1 MCGIFGYFSDE
12 DGYSEGLLRR
22 MSQVMSHRGPDAEGF
37 YTLAGLGLGH
47 RRLSIIDVS
56 VAANQPMTSR
66 DGDCV
71 IVYNGEVY
79 NFREIAIDLQKEKNI
94 AFRTTSD
101 TEVILEAFVHW
112 GPEFVHRLNGM
123 FAIAIFRKSNQTLY
137 LYRDRIGIKPIY
149 YRFTNRSFLFSSE
162 LKGMVCHPD
171 LRAGLEVNPLAVN
184 QFLHL
189 GYIPEPETIYKGF
202 YKFPA
207 GHRAEVSGAGM
218 RLIPYWIPEE
228 KAGMPPDLT
237 EDEYLTQLNE
247 LLVSSVKY
255 RLICDVPS
263 GTFLSG
269 GIDSSLVTAL
279 AQHLSATPVKTF
291 SIGFTEST
299 YDESAFARNV
309 SEYLGTHHH
318 EFIITEK
325 EAIDRIPLLTGI
337 YDEPF
342 ADSSAVPTLL
352 VSEMARRHVTMT
364 LSGDGGDELFL
375 GYGAYTWAAR
385 LENPLTSL
393 LRRPAGALLN
403 CGGSRYRRAANV
415 LDYPLRSQRASH
427 IFSQEQ
433 NLFKRSEIAG
443 ILNPE
448 YFREFSLK
456 EEFPGLNLSPAAAQ
470 SLFDL
475 RYYLRDDLL
484 VKVDRASMYHSLET
498 RVPLLDYRIVEFAM
512 NLPDRLRK
520 NGNVTKYLLRKVL
533 YQYVPESYFQRPKWG
548 FSIPLQKW
556 LKSELGFLVNDSLNR
571 NELLRYQIINPDE
584 AENLMKKFK
593 GGGHDYLY
601 NRIWLLICLQQFL
614 KRMNH

>member
-12 DGYSEGLLRR
+12 DGYGEDLLRR
-22 MSQVMSHRGPDAEGF
+22 MSQVMSHRGPDAEGL
-37 YTLAGLGLGH
+37 YLQPRLGLGH

-56 VAANQPMTSR
+56 TAANQPMTSH
-66 DGDCV
+66 DGDAV

-79 NFREIAIDLQKEKNI
+79 NYREMGADLQKEKNI

-101 TEVILEAFVHW
+101 TEVILEAFLHW
-112 GPEFVHRLNGM
+112 GPDFVHRMNGM

-149 YRFTNRSFLFSSE
+149 YRFTNQSFLFSSE

-171 LRAGLEVNPLAVN
+171 LRARLEVNPLAVN

-207 GHRAEVSGAGM
+207 GHRAEISVAGM

-228 KAGMPPDLT
+228 KAGMPSDLS
-237 EDEYLTQLNE
+237 EDEYFAQLNK
-247 LLVSSVKY
+247 LLISSVKY

-269 GIDSSLVTAL
+269 GIDSSIVTAI
-279 AQHLSATPVKTF
+279 AQHLSPAPVKTF
-291 SIGFTEST
+291 SVGFAESR
-299 YDESAFARNV
+299 YDESTFARNV

-325 EAIDRIPLLTGI
+325 EAIDRIPLLTDI

-375 GYGAYTWAAR
+375 GYGAYTWADR
-385 LENPLTSL
+385 LESPLIRL
-393 LRRPAGALLN
+393 MRKPACTLLN
-403 CGGSRYRRAANV
+403 CGGSRYRRAAKV
-415 LDYPLRSQRASH
+415 LDYPLLSQRASH

-433 NLFKRSEIAG
+433 NLFMRSETAR
-443 ILNPE
+443 ILNPD
-448 YFREFSLK
+448 FLREFVLR
-456 EEFPGLNLSPAAAQ
+456 EEYPDLNLSPAAAQ

-484 VKVDRASMYHSLET
+484 VKVDRASMHHSLET

-512 NLPDRLRK
+512 NLPDRFRK

-533 YQYVPESYFQRPKWG
+533 YKYVPESYFQRPKWG

-556 LKSELGFLVNDSLNR
+556 LKSELSFLVNESLDR
-571 NELLRYQIINPDE
+571 HELLRYQMINPTE
-584 AENLMKKFK
+584 TEKLIKKFK

-601 NRIWLLICLQQFL
+601 NRIWLLICLQRFL
-614 KRMNH
+614 KRMND